1 MVEKIT
7 PLIVCGKE
15 IGTNEA
21 WDEVGDYQL
30 HFYKTKLNDLGRK
43 LLPDYEKFAKTRDID
58 LQFSVEHGFLAVD
71 NVSGISIPIKVDWS
85 ALN

>member
-1 MVEKIT
+1 MVEKISA
-7 PLIVCGKE
+7 LIVFGKD
-15 IGTNEA
+15 IGTNEG
-21 WDEVGDYQL
+21 WDEVDSFHL

-43 LLPDYEKFAKTRDID
+43 LLPDYEDFAKTRDID

-71 NVSGISIPIKVDWS
+71 NVSGTTVPIKVDWS